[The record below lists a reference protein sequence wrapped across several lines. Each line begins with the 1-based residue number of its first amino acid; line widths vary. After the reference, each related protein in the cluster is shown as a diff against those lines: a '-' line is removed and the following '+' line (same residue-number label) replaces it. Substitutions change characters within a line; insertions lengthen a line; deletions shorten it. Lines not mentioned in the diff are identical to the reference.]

1 MRTPIQAVLWDI
13 DGTLVDSEPN
23 HHRALLV
30 VCREMGLAMT
40 KEDASSFVG
49 TSYRDLYPQLA
60 RFGSVTLTFDELM
73 EAIQTDYLAHMAMVT
88 PREGAVDLV
97 RRFAR
102 MGLRQACVSNS
113 PRPVIDANLRLLGLP
128 ELEFAVG
135 REDVV
140 RGKPDPE
147 GYLIA
152 ARRLGVAPAACAVV
166 EDSPAGVRAGHAA
179 GSLTIAWPQ
188 NPELVFEC
196 VDHLVEHPGDL
207 DWSRLCAA
215 A

>member
-1 MRTPIQAVLWDI
+1 MRMPIQAVLWDI

-23 HHRALLV
+23 HHRALFS

-40 KEDASSFVG
+40 HGDASSFVG
-49 TSYRDLYPQLA
+49 TSYRDLYPKLS

-73 EAIQTDYLAHMAMVT
+73 EAIQADYLAHLAMVK

-97 RRFAR
+97 SRFAR

-113 PRPVIDANLRLLGLP
+113 PRPVIDANLRLLDLS

-135 REDVV
+135 REEVV

-152 ARRLGVAPAACAVV
+152 ARRLGIPPSACAVV

-179 GSLTIAWPQ
+179 GMLTVAWPQ
-188 NPELVFEC
+188 TPELVFEY

-207 DWSRLCAA
+207 DWTELCAA